1 MHILFIG
8 YGKTSQRVAK
18 QLFMRGHQISA
29 VSRHPKSADFADH
42 MTQDIHTL
50 DLSGCRPIDW
60 VYVLL
65 SPENSDPANYRRT
78 YLESVQ
84 PIADALKHHPVQR
97 VVVVSSTRVY
107 GAQQSGEWVDD
118 HTIPEPADEQAKYLL
133 AMEQAWHQAY
143 PQRSIVVRP
152 SGIYGNSVAR
162 MCKLAQSTQTY
173 PAVHYSNRIHI
184 DDLAGFLAY
193 LTTLDSFKPV
203 YLVSDGQPYPLHEII
218 QWFQLQLH
226 LPQLRL
232 ERTCLTGKRI
242 MARDFIAS
250 GYELQSPDCFSVYR
264 AQLDST
270 APTAQD

>member
-29 VSRHPKSADFADH
+29 VSRHPKPADCADH

-65 SPENSDPANYRRT
+65 SPESSDPANYRRT

-152 SGIYGNSVAR
+152 SGIYGNSVTR

-173 PAVHYSNRIHI
+173 PRFIIATGFILMIWLAFGLSDN
-184 DDLAGFLAY
+184 AGF
-193 LTTLDSFKPV
+193 V
-203 YLVSDGQPYPLHEII
+203 
-218 QWFQLQLH
+218 
-226 LPQLRL
+226 
-232 ERTCLTGKRI
+232 
-242 MARDFIAS
+242 
-250 GYELQSPDCFSVYR
+250 
-264 AQLDST
+264 
-270 APTAQD
+270 